1 MQNNIGPI
9 LMIAFTNHALDH
21 MLHSILD
28 ANITKRIVR
37 LGSSHSTDETMQQF
51 SLDNLESIA
60 GKSRLDRSF
69 SQHHRALR
77 DIQEQ
82 LMALMKKWSE
92 RTVPAEQI
100 QNYLDTQYP
109 EHSEHISYPPNWIHR
124 IRELSGGDKWQH
136 VGKNNRKQDVEDD
149 SVYAFWRYGGDL
161 DFIHS
166 MEVERL
172 SAPQTQSVGAPQGSA
187 YQNKYDTLD
196 VDAVDDSNSDSEVP
210 GSDIGDD
217 EDDVEIQLESWQ
229 IQWTP
234 NVDEI
239 PSSTAD
245 SEYPDLDIGDE
256 NDGKV
261 RMRTQENPWAL
272 LGTSNV
278 STSAISALPASIRLN
293 LPSPHHDLLIEETK
307 LPDSIG
313 PSDFRNLDEFLQAFG
328 YEGPARTPSSDRP
341 LDILLTEGLMWS
353 LSLKERERLHTYWK
367 ERVQLWQLESQLQV
381 CCSRPYIPL
390 QREYRLSGRISKT
403 CVKSMKKH

>member
-1 MQNNIGPI
+1 
-9 LMIAFTNHALDH
+9 MIAFTNHALDH

-37 LGSSHSTDETMQQF
+37 LGSHSTDETMKQF
-51 SLDNLESIA
+51 SLDNLENIA

-69 SQHHRALR
+69 GQHHRALK

-82 LMALMKKWSE
+82 LMSFMKRWSE

-100 QNYLDTQYP
+100 QTYLDTQYP
-109 EHSEHISYPPNWIHR
+109 EHSEHISYPPNWIRR
-124 IRELSGGDKWQH
+124 IRQLSDGDKWQH
-136 VGKNNRKQDVEDD
+136 VGKNNRKQDLEND

-187 YQNKYDTLD
+187 NQNKYDALHVD
-196 VDAVDDSNSDSEVP
+196 AVVDAVDDSNSDSEVP

-239 PSSTAD
+239 ASSTTD
-245 SEYPDLDIGDE
+245 SENPNLDIGDE
-256 NDGKV
+256 NDDEV
-261 RMRTQENPWAL
+261 RTGAQEYSRAV
-272 LGTSNV
+272 LGTWNV
-278 STSAISALPASIRLN
+278 SASATSALPASINLN
-293 LPSPHHDLLIEETK
+293 ILSPHHDLQIEETK

-313 PSDFRNLDEFLQAFG
+313 PSDFRSLDEFLQAFG
-328 YEGPARTPSSDRP
+328 YEGPVRTPSSDRE
-341 LDILLTEGLMWS
+341 LEILLAEGLMWS

-367 ERVQLWQLESQLQV
+367 EKVQLWQLYSQLQV
-381 CCSRPYIPL
+381 RCSRIFYCNVNVNSLAGFRRPA
-390 QREYRLSGRISKT
+390 
-403 CVKSMKKH
+403 